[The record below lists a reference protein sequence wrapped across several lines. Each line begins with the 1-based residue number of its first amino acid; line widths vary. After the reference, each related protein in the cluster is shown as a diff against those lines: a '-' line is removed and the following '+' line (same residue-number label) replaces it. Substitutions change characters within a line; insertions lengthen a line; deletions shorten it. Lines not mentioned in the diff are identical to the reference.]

1 MYSRLALRNMKRS
14 LKDYT
19 IYFLTLVFGVCIFYT
34 FNSIES
40 QKVMMEVNSYQE
52 SGFEMISKV
61 MEVASIFISFILG
74 FLIIYANG
82 YLIKRRKKE
91 FGVYMTLGM
100 EKRSISKILFMETII
115 IGLISLGIGLI
126 LGMFLSQGLSILTA
140 KMFQTKLTSF
150 KFIFSKSACLKT
162 IGCFGLIYIVVFL
175 FNSISIGK
183 INLIDLIT
191 SSRKNQKV
199 TIKNIWVSFIIFI
212 LSITTLGIAYYMV
225 LKQGVAELNGFNLI
239 PIILGCIGTFLFF
252 FSLSGFLLKIAQS
265 NKKSYLKDLNMFVL
279 RQINSKINTTFISMT
294 FICLMIFFAICTLSA
309 GLGVSKSLNN
319 DIKDLTQFDVT
330 LTSNIGNKD
339 IEKALKESNLD
350 INKYAEKYVK
360 YCTYGSNIGF
370 KDFFTE
376 DGMKKGSSFYP
387 VATNQSIPVIKL
399 SDFNNIMRMIGKA
412 EIKLNKHEY
421 ASYTNATSLTK
432 IIQESLDRKTKIN
445 INGPSLDPS
454 KNKVIEVTTSNS
466 TIKNAND
473 MCVFI
478 VEDSAVDGLNIIKS
492 SLNLNFKGDKLAME
506 KGFNKEVKG
515 LIDRNKNTILVFQ
528 KEVILATSTGIGV
541 VVSYLAIYIGVIFL
555 ITSAAVLALQQLSES
570 ADNIERYKLLRKI
583 GVDDKMINKSILTQ
597 VGIYFMMP
605 MSLAIVHAI
614 VGLKIVSNVVSVV
627 GDENII
633 KYILITSLI
642 LLTIYGGY
650 FAATYNGAKKMVKS

>member
-52 SGFEMISKV
+52 SGFEMISKA
-61 MEVASIFISFILG
+61 MEVASVFISFILG

-100 EKRSISKILFMETII
+100 EKRSISKVLFMETII
-115 IGLISLGIGLI
+115 IGLISLGIGLV
-126 LGMFLSQGLSILTA
+126 LGTFLSQGLSILTA

-150 KFIFSKSACLKT
+150 KFIFSKGACVKT

-183 INLIDLIT
+183 VNLIDLIT

-199 TIKNIWVSFIIFI
+199 TIKNIWVSFVIFI
-212 LSITTLGIAYYMV
+212 LSIIILGIAYYMV
-225 LKQGVAELNGFNLI
+225 LKQGVAEISVFYLVS
-239 PIILGCIGTFLFF
+239 IILGSIGTFLFF

-265 NKKSYLKDLNMFVL
+265 NKKSYLKDLNMFLL

-294 FICLMIFFAICTLSA
+294 FICLMIFFSICTLSA
-309 GLGVSKSLNN
+309 GLGISKSLNN
-319 DIKDLTQFDVT
+319 DIKELTQFDVT
-330 LTSNIGNKD
+330 LTSNIANKD
-339 IEKALKESNLD
+339 IEETMRENNLEV
-350 INKYAEKYVK
+350 NKYAENYVK
-360 YCTYGSNIGF
+360 YCVYGTNIGF
-370 KDFFTE
+370 KEFFTE

-421 ASYTNATSLTK
+421 ASYTNAPSLTK
-432 IIQESLDRKTKIN
+432 IIQESLNRKTKIN
-445 INGPSLDPS
+445 INGPSLEPS

-506 KGFNKEVKG
+506 KGFNKDVKG
-515 LIDRNKNTILVFQ
+515 VIDRNKNTILVFQ

-570 ADNIERYKLLRKI
+570 ADNVERYKLLRKI

-597 VGIYFMMP
+597 VGIYFIMP
-605 MSLAIVHAI
+605 LSLAIVHSV
-614 VGLKIVSNVVSVV
+614 VGLKIVSNLVSVV
-627 GDENII
+627 GDENIM

>member
-61 MEVASIFISFILG
+61 MEVASVFISFILG

-150 KFIFSKSACLKT
+150 KFIFSKSACVKT

-515 LIDRNKNTILVFQ
+515 LIDRNKNTILVFE
-528 KEVILATSTGIGV
+528 KEVILASSTGIGV

-605 MSLAIVHAI
+605 LSLAIVHSI

-627 GDENII
+627 GNENII

>member
-1 MYSRLALRNMKRS
+1 
-14 LKDYT
+14 
-19 IYFLTLVFGVCIFYT
+19 
-34 FNSIES
+34 
-40 QKVMMEVNSYQE
+40 
-52 SGFEMISKV
+52 
-61 MEVASIFISFILG
+61 
-74 FLIIYANG
+74 
-82 YLIKRRKKE
+82 
-91 FGVYMTLGM
+91 
-100 EKRSISKILFMETII
+100 
-115 IGLISLGIGLI
+115 
-126 LGMFLSQGLSILTA
+126 
-140 KMFQTKLTSF
+140 
-150 KFIFSKSACLKT
+150 
-162 IGCFGLIYIVVFL
+162 
-175 FNSISIGK
+175 
-183 INLIDLIT
+183 
-191 SSRKNQKV
+191 
-199 TIKNIWVSFIIFI
+199 
-212 LSITTLGIAYYMV
+212 
-225 LKQGVAELNGFNLI
+225 
-239 PIILGCIGTFLFF
+239 
-252 FSLSGFLLKIAQS
+252 
-265 NKKSYLKDLNMFVL
+265 
-279 RQINSKINTTFISMT
+279 
-294 FICLMIFFAICTLSA
+294 
-309 GLGVSKSLNN
+309 
-319 DIKDLTQFDVT
+319 
-330 LTSNIGNKD
+330 
-339 IEKALKESNLD
+339 
-350 INKYAEKYVK
+350 
-360 YCTYGSNIGF
+360 
-370 KDFFTE
+370 
-376 DGMKKGSSFYP
+376 MKKGSSFYP

-421 ASYTNATSLTK
+421 ASYTNAHSLTK
-432 IIQESLDRKTKIN
+432 IIQDSLDSKTKIN

-466 TIKNAND
+466 TIKDAND

-605 MSLAIVHAI
+605 LSLAIVHSI
-614 VGLKIVSNVVSVV
+614 VGIKIVSNVVSVV
-627 GDENII
+627 GDESII

-650 FAATYNGAKKMVKS
+650 FVATYNGAKKMVKN

>member
-1 MYSRLALRNMKRS
+1 MYSRIALRNMKRS

-61 MEVASIFISFILG
+61 MEVASVFISFILG

-115 IGLISLGIGLI
+115 IGLISLGMGLI
-126 LGMFLSQGLSILTA
+126 LGTFLSQGLSILTA

-150 KFIFSKSACLKT
+150 KFIFSKGACVKT

-183 INLIDLIT
+183 VNLIDLIT

-199 TIKNIWVSFIIFI
+199 TIKNIWVSFVIFI
-212 LSITTLGIAYYMV
+212 LSIIILGTSYYMV
-225 LKQGVAELNGFNLI
+225 LKQGVAEISALNLV

-309 GLGVSKSLNN
+309 GLGISKSLNN

-360 YCTYGSNIGF
+360 YCTYGSSIGF

-387 VATNQSIPVIKL
+387 VATNQSIPIVKL
-399 SDFNNIMRMIGKA
+399 SDFNNIMRMVGKT
-412 EIKLNKHEY
+412 EIKLNKQEY
-421 ASYTNATSLTK
+421 ASYTNANSLTK

-445 INGPSLDPS
+445 INGSSLSPS
-454 KNKVIEVTTSNS
+454 KNKVLEVTTSNL
-466 TIKNAND
+466 TIKND

-478 VEDSAVDGLNIIKS
+478 VEDSVVDGLNIIKS
-492 SLNLNFKGDKLAME
+492 SLNLNFKGDKLSME
-506 KGFNKEVKG
+506 KEFNKEVKG
-515 LIDRNKNTILVFQ
+515 VIDRNKNTILVFQ

-570 ADNIERYKLLRKI
+570 ADNIERYKLLKKI

-605 MSLAIVHAI
+605 LSLAIVHSI
-614 VGLKIVSNVVSVV
+614 VGLKISSNVVSVV

-633 KYILITSLI
+633 KYILITSVILI
-642 LLTIYGGY
+642 VIYGGY
-650 FAATYNGAKKMVKS
+650 FVATYNGAKKMVKS